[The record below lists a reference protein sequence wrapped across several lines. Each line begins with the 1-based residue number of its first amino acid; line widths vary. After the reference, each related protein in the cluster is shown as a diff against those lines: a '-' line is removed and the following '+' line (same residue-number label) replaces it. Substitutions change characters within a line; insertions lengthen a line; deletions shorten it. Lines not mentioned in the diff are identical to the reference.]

1 MFALRRYN
9 TSRMLPF
16 NATVSRMKIL
26 IVEDEERVAHFIQ
39 KGLKEEG
46 HAVDVSYDG
55 EDGEFLA
62 EINDYDLIILDLML
76 PKKNGITVC
85 RELRA
90 SGVATPILMLTARD
104 SVEDKVRGLDAG
116 ADDYLA
122 KPFAFEELLA
132 RVRALLRRQSDN
144 KSPILSMADLK
155 LDPISRRVS
164 RNEIP
169 IRLTTKE
176 YALLEYLLR
185 NPNKVLSRTL
195 IGEHV
200 WDMNFDPESNVID
213 VYISHLRAKIDKG
226 HDTPLLHTLRGQGY
240 LLSDDSPPA

>member
-1 MFALRRYN
+1 
-9 TSRMLPF
+9 
-16 NATVSRMKIL
+16 MKIL
-26 IVEDEERVAHFIQ
+26 VVEDEVRVAQFIQ

-55 EDGEFLA
+55 EDGGFLA
-62 EINDYDLIILDLML
+62 EVNDYDLIILDLML
-76 PKKNGITVC
+76 PKKNGLQTCKEI
-85 RELRA
+85 RDH
-90 SGVATPILMLTARD
+90 GVNTPVLMLTARD

-132 RVRALLRRQSDN
+132 RVRALLRRQSES
-144 KSPILSMADLK
+144 KTPTLKIADLE
-155 LDPISRRVS
+155 LDPMSRQVS
-164 RNEIP
+164 RSGKP

-185 NPNKVLSRTL
+185 NPKKVLSRTL

-213 VYISHLRAKIDKG
+213 VYVSHLRTKVDKG
-226 HDTPLLHTLRGQGY
+226 FEPPLIHTLRGQGY
-240 LLSDDSPPA
+240 ILSDEAPPA

>member
-1 MFALRRYN
+1 
-9 TSRMLPF
+9 
-16 NATVSRMKIL
+16 MKIL
-26 IVEDEERVAHFIQ
+26 VVEDEERVAHFIQ

-46 HAVDVSYDG
+46 HAVDISHDG
-55 EDGEFLA
+55 EDGGFLA
-62 EINDYDLIILDLML
+62 EVNDYDLILLDVML

-85 RELRA
+85 REIRDR
-90 SGVATPILMLTARD
+90 GVTTPVLMLTARD
-104 SVEDKVRGLDAG
+104 SVEDRVRGLDAG
-116 ADDYLA
+116 ADDYLV

-132 RVRALLRRQSDN
+132 RVRALLRRQSDS
-144 KSPILSMADLK
+144 KTPTLQLADLE
-155 LDPISRRVS
+155 LDPITRMVTRGGK
-164 RNEIP
+164 P

-213 VYISHLRAKIDKG
+213 VYISHLRNKIDKG
-226 HDTPLLHTLRGQGY
+226 HDIPLLHTMRGQGY
-240 LLSDDSPPA
+240 ILSDNDLPL

>member
-1 MFALRRYN
+1 
-9 TSRMLPF
+9 
-16 NATVSRMKIL
+16 MKIL
-26 IVEDEERVAHFIQ
+26 VVEDEERVAQFIQ

-55 EDGEFLA
+55 EEGGFLA
-62 EINDYDLIILDLML
+62 EVNDYDLIILDLML
-76 PKKNGITVC
+76 PKKNGLQTCKEI
-85 RELRA
+85 RDH
-90 SGVATPILMLTARD
+90 GVNTPVLMLTARD

-132 RVRALLRRQSDN
+132 RVRALLRRQSES
-144 KSPILSMADLK
+144 KTPILQIADLE
-155 LDPISRRVS
+155 LDPMTRQVTRSGKS
-164 RNEIP
+164 

-185 NPNKVLSRTL
+185 NPKKVLSRTL

-213 VYISHLRAKIDKG
+213 VYVSHLRTKVDKG
-226 HDTPLLHTLRGQGY
+226 FEPALIHTLRGQGY
-240 LLSDDSPPA
+240 ILSDEAPPS

>member
-1 MFALRRYN
+1 
-9 TSRMLPF
+9 
-16 NATVSRMKIL
+16 MKIL
-26 IVEDEERVAHFIQ
+26 VVEDEERVAQFIQ

-55 EDGEFLA
+55 EDGGFLA
-62 EINDYDLIILDLML
+62 EVNDYDLIILDLML
-76 PKKNGITVC
+76 PKKNGLQTCKEI
-85 RELRA
+85 RDH
-90 SGVATPILMLTARD
+90 GVNTPVLMLTARD

-132 RVRALLRRQSDN
+132 RVRALLRRQSET
-144 KSPILSMADLK
+144 KTPILSIADLE
-155 LDPISRRVS
+155 LDPMTRQVTRSGK
-164 RNEIP
+164 P

-185 NPNKVLSRTL
+185 NPKKVLSRTL

-213 VYISHLRAKIDKG
+213 VYVSHLRTKVDKG
-226 HDTPLLHTLRGQGY
+226 FEPPLIHTLRGQGY
-240 LLSDDSPPA
+240 ILSDEAPPS

>member
-1 MFALRRYN
+1 
-9 TSRMLPF
+9 
-16 NATVSRMKIL
+16 MKIL
-26 IVEDEERVAHFIQ
+26 VVEDEERVARFIQ
-39 KGLKEEG
+39 KGLREEG
-46 HAVDVSYDG
+46 HAVDVSHDG

-62 EINDYDLIILDLML
+62 EVNDYDLIILDLML

-85 RELRA
+85 KELRA
-90 SGVATPILMLTARD
+90 NGVNTPVLMLTARD

-116 ADDYLA
+116 ADDYLP

-132 RVRALLRRQSDN
+132 RVRALLRR
-144 KSPILSMADLK
+144 KSETRAPTLKVGDLE
-155 LDPISRRVS
+155 LDPISRRVT
-164 RNEIP
+164 RAGQP

-176 YALLEYLLR
+176 YALLEYLMR
-185 NPNKVLSRTL
+185 NAGKVLSRTL

-226 HDTPLLHTLRGQGY
+226 FDKPLLHTLRGQGY
-240 LLSDDSPPA
+240 LLSDEAPPG

>member
-1 MFALRRYN
+1 
-9 TSRMLPF
+9 
-16 NATVSRMKIL
+16 MKIL
-26 IVEDEERVAHFIQ
+26 VVEDEKRVAQFIQ

-62 EINDYDLIILDLML
+62 EINEYDLIILDLML
-76 PKKNGITVC
+76 PKKNGIQVC
-85 RELRA
+85 KELRDQ
-90 SGVATPILMLTARD
+90 GIATPVLMLTARD
-104 SVEDKVRGLDAG
+104 SIEDKVRGLDAG
-116 ADDYLA
+116 ADDYLG

-132 RVRALLRRQSDN
+132 RVRALLRRRSDN
-144 KSPILSMADLK
+144 KSPVLQVADLR
-155 LDPISRRVS
+155 LDPMSRKVTRK
-164 RNEIP
+164 EKA

-176 YALLEYLLR
+176 YALLEYLMR

-213 VYISHLRAKIDKG
+213 VYVSHLRSKVDKG
-226 HDTPLLHTLRGQGY
+226 HEVQLIHTLRGQGY
-240 LLSDDSPPA
+240 ILTDDAPPT